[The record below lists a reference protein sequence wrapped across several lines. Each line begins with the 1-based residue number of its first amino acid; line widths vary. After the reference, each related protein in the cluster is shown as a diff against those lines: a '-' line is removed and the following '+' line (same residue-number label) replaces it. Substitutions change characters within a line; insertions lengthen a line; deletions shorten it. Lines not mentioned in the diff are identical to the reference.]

1 MPQLF
6 RVLSALALV
15 ALAGCSMGP
24 TNTVPIPAPDPG
36 LKAQPSGPAPQPI
49 AKATQDT
56 AASALTDIGTFLDA
70 AVVGKLTAKDKTE
83 AVAAQY
89 YALMYG
95 RPGAPRAWAGDKGTT
110 GQVIVGPY
118 VTVNNINCRDFT
130 HSVMV
135 AGGSFSRKGTACRDA
150 NDVWSVS

>member
-6 RVLSALALV
+6 RVLSVLALV

-24 TNTVPIPAPDPG
+24 TGNASIPAPDPG
-36 LKAQPSGPAPQPI
+36 LAAQNTGPVLPPIPKANKDA
-49 AKATQDT
+49 
-56 AASALTDIGTFLDA
+56 AASALTDIGTFIDA
-70 AVVGKLTAKDKTE
+70 AVVGKLTAKDKSE

-95 RPGAPRAWAGDKGTT
+95 RPGAPRSWAGDKGTT

-130 HSVMV
+130 HSVTQ
-135 AGGSFSRKGTACRDA
+135 AGSSFSRKGTACRDA
-150 NDVWSVS
+150 NDVWTIT